1 MKNPDISPISIY
13 ITILKLSKLPEEI
26 IKEIY
31 KYLHETLIMENN
43 KEYIKNKI
51 EKAKKSIHV
60 TLQEMPYPKNITIT
74 NLTALIETE
83 LKLRKSILKYCKI
96 NSNENDVIYK
106 KNTNNVVKQLRYI

>member
-13 ITILKLSKLPEEI
+13 ITISTLSKLPEEI

-43 KEYIKNKI
+43 KEYIKKKI
-51 EKAKKSIHV
+51 ENSEKSINV
-60 TLQEMPYPKNITIT
+60 TLREMPYPKNVTIT
-74 NLTALIETE
+74 KLTTLIETE

-96 NSNENDVIYK
+96 DSNENEVIYK